1 MKFLKSKKA
10 SESQS
15 WWGDATMFMIL
26 FCIVLG
32 FAAVVLVLFFAESS
46 SAQTIAPKNIET
58 DAIMKRILESP
69 YCFVYEDNGVVMNG
83 IIDYAK
89 FNEGTLRGCYNTDSN
104 KLPALRI
111 TLDSPIIKDTQP
123 IYTKNWNTNSGFE
136 RKTSPY
142 SVLIYYN
149 AQINNG
155 EITIE
160 IQNNK

>member
-1 MKFLKSKKA
+1 MKLLNSKKA

-26 FCIVLG
+26 LCIVLG
-32 FAAVVLVLFFAESS
+32 FVAVALVLFFAESS

-58 DAIMKRILESP
+58 DAIIKRLLESP

-104 KLPALRI
+104 ALPALRV
-111 TLDSPIIKDTQP
+111 TLISSTVKDIQP
-123 IYTKNWNTNSGFE
+123 IHTKNWNINSGFQ
-136 RKTSPY
+136 RKTRPY
-142 SVLIYYN
+142 SILIYYN
-149 AQINNG
+149 TKIHNG
-155 EITIE
+155 EMTIE